1 MQPRPGHSL
10 LTMLTVKQILKEK
23 GRTVWSTSPD
33 ASVQSAL
40 QLMADRNVGAL
51 VVLDGDRLVG
61 IFSER
66 DYARKFIRSDKPPR
80 ETRVREL
87 MTEDVH
93 TVRPGQS
100 LGACMALM
108 TDKRVRHLPVMEA
121 GKVIGVISIGD
132 VVKAIISEQQQ
143 VISELGSYL
152 NHER

>member
-1 MQPRPGHSL
+1 
-10 LTMLTVKQILKEK
+10 MLTVKQILAVK
-23 GRTVWSTSPD
+23 GKKVWATSPD

-40 QLMADRNVGAL
+40 QLMADRNIGAL
-51 VVLDGDRLVG
+51 PVLDQDQLVG

-66 DYARKFIRSDKPPR
+66 DYARNFISFDKPPSQ
-80 ETRVREL
+80 TLVGEL
-87 MTEDVH
+87 MTKEVY
-93 TVRPGQS
+93 TVRLGQT

-108 TDKRVRHLPVMEA
+108 TDKRVRHLPVVE
-121 GKVIGVISIGD
+121 GGNVIGLISIGD